1 MALLV
6 CMHPEV
12 IKKEFAKKVKRGMP
26 VAEAARKLK
35 VSRRQ
40 GFRWRNELGLPKRKY
55 LKSEEIS

>member
-1 MALLV
+1 
-6 CMHPEV
+6 MHPEV
-12 IKKEFAKKVKRGMP
+12 IKKEFAKAVKRGVP

-55 LKSEEIS
+55 VKSEEIS